1 MERLEHLQSL
11 EQTLQPSL
19 SHDLPEHAPEPG
31 RQITILRCEIVARA
45 LKEVWHALELGGVPL
60 IFESPFHGRVFT
72 EHHAMFLNLVVDEGQ
87 RRKKIRF
94 GQIAS
99 WRRLKSPSH
108 AYSIAAVESSA
119 FLLKADLSRRAE
131 PGDRGTVP
139 SAPYGWICYRFSNGW
154 SALSVHYYDPDSD
167 DRGPTVMTA
176 LPEGKQD
183 EWLAFLA
190 LVDELRNKVA
200 HKQRRGRIE
209 IIGGSEEHLVDVIK
223 KTSFVDLLLPDAT
236 LQQVLAQRRIFTP
249 SILRRYAAMGV
260 PRLRKVL
267 LVGPPGTGKTTLLK
281 AEGARHAKN
290 GGLVLYVCAPL
301 RNRGE
306 TSWQQLAYAL
316 QGAAESHLPTL
327 ILVEDFEMFVS
338 DPQELQLVLNTLDGV
353 ATPDN
358 PAGTLLMATSNDP
371 EKIDPRIRDRPGRID
386 VVIEVGLV
394 EDLDLAIRFLKHF
407 LASAYREEEHA
418 RLAPELL
425 KQPGSHF
432 REVCLAGAMHAL
444 EKDRVDVLYEDL
456 LWAHETI
463 LHGRDLAQQSERFV
477 PAPTRK
483 RGGFFGNKNN

>member
-1 MERLEHLQSL
+1 MERLENLQAL
-11 EQTLQPSL
+11 E
-19 SHDLPEHAPEPG
+19 
-31 RQITILRCEIVARA
+31 RQLRSSATSVHPIQEGEVNRQMPVPRCEIVARA
-45 LKEVWHALELGGVPL
+45 LQELWHELELDGLPL
-60 IFESPFHGRVFT
+60 IFESPFHGHVFT
-72 EHHAMFLNLVVDEGQ
+72 EHHAMFLDLMVDEGKRQ
-87 RRKKIRF
+87 KRVRP
-94 GQIAS
+94 GQLVA
-99 WRRLKSPSH
+99 WRRLTAPEYAH
-108 AYSIAAVESSA
+108 GVADVASSM

-131 PGDRGTVP
+131 PGDRGTIP
-139 SAPYGWICYRFSNGW
+139 CAPYGWICYRFSGGW
-154 SALSVHYYDPDSD
+154 TALSVHYFDPDSD
-167 DRGPTVMTA
+167 ERGPVVMTA
-176 LPEGKQD
+176 LPAGKQD

-190 LVDELRNKVA
+190 QIDELRNKVA

-223 KTSFVDLLLPDAT
+223 KTSFVDLLLPDTT
-236 LQQVLAQRRIFTP
+236 LQQVLAQRRIFNA
-249 SILRRYAAMGV
+249 SILRRYASMRV

-281 AEGARHAKN
+281 AEGARHAKR

-301 RNRGE
+301 KNRGE
-306 TSWQQLAYAL
+306 TSWQRLAYAL
-316 QGAAESHLPTL
+316 QGAAESRLPTL
-327 ILVEDFEMFVS
+327 VLVEDFEMFIT

-386 VVIEVGLV
+386 VVIEIGLV
-394 EDLDLAIRFLKHF
+394 EELDLAVRFLKHF
-407 LASAYREEEHA
+407 LGSAYREEEHA
-418 RLAPELL
+418 RLAPQLI

-432 REVCLAGAMHAL
+432 REVCLAGAMRAL

-463 LHGRDLAQQSERFV
+463 LNGRDLARQGERFM

-483 RGGFFGNKNN
+483 RAGFFSKERP